1 MEALINGEL
10 YFINENGLSPIFNT
24 YDIVRVLDTM
34 VDEPLA
40 LVELVEPQ
48 GLGDNKPQMG
58 TTVLVPIYLLTKY
71 DEPDPDPLPIEPEP
85 EPLPEPE
92 DNPEHVEP
100 SPEPEEP
107 FDPNIEPEIPVEPT
121 PEEPEPVLPNVD
133 EESEEQE

>member
-10 YFINENGLSPIFNT
+10 YFINENGRSPIFNP

-40 LVELVEPQ
+40 LVELVEPS
-48 GLGDNKPQMG
+48 GKGENNPQMG

-71 DEPDPDPLPIEPEP
+71 NEPDPEPLPIDPEPEP
-85 EPLPEPE
+85 EPLPEP
-92 DNPEHVEP
+92 
-100 SPEPEEP
+100 
-107 FDPNIEPEIPVEPT
+107 IEPEIPVEPT

-133 EESEEQE
+133 AESEEQE

>member
-1 MEALINGEL
+1 MNTLINGEL
-10 YFINENGLSPIFNT
+10 YFINENGLSPIFNA

-40 LVELVEPQ
+40 LVELVEPS
-48 GLGDNKPQMG
+48 GLGNNDPQMG

-71 DEPDPDPLPIEPEP
+71 DEPDPEPLPIEPEP
-85 EPLPEPE
+85 EPEPEPLPEP
-92 DNPEHVEP
+92 
-100 SPEPEEP
+100 
-107 FDPNIEPEIPVEPT
+107 IEPEIPVEPT

>member
-40 LVELVEPQ
+40 LVELVEPS
-48 GLGDNKPQMG
+48 GLGNNDPQMG

-71 DEPDPDPLPIEPEP
+71 DEPDPEPLPIEPEP
-85 EPLPEPE
+85 EPEPE
-92 DNPEHVEP
+92 DDPEHVEP

-107 FDPNIEPEIPVEPT
+107 FDPNIEPE
-121 PEEPEPVLPNVD
+121 PVLPNVD

>member
-10 YFINENGLSPIFNT
+10 YFINENGRSPIFNP

-40 LVELVEPQ
+40 LVELVEKIQ
-48 GLGDNKPQMG
+48 EGENNPQMG

-71 DEPDPDPLPIEPEP
+71 DEPDPEPLPSEPEP
-85 EPLPEPE
+85 
-92 DNPEHVEP
+92 
-100 SPEPEEP
+100 
-107 FDPNIEPEIPVEPT
+107 EPEIPVEPT

-133 EESEEQE
+133 EESSEENE

>member
-1 MEALINGEL
+1 MNTLINGEL
-10 YFINENGLSPIFNT
+10 YFINENGLSPIFNA

-40 LVELVEPQ
+40 LVELVEPS
-48 GLGDNKPQMG
+48 GEGHNDPQMG

-71 DEPDPDPLPIEPEP
+71 DEPDPEPLPIEPEP
-85 EPLPEPE
+85 EPEPLPEP
-92 DNPEHVEP
+92 
-100 SPEPEEP
+100 
-107 FDPNIEPEIPVEPT
+107 IEPEIPVEPT

>member
-10 YFINENGLSPIFNT
+10 YFINENGLSPIFNAF
-24 YDIVRVLDTM
+24 DIVRVLDTM

-40 LVELVEPQ
+40 LVELVEPS
-48 GLGDNKPQMG
+48 GLGDNDPQMG

-71 DEPDPDPLPIEPEP
+71 NEPDPEPEP
-85 EPLPEPE
+85 EPLPEP
-92 DNPEHVEP
+92 
-100 SPEPEEP
+100 
-107 FDPNIEPEIPVEPT
+107 IEPEIPVEPT

>member
-10 YFINENGLSPIFNT
+10 YFINENGLSPIFNA

-71 DEPDPDPLPIEPEP
+71 DEPEPEPLPIEPEP
-85 EPLPEPE
+85 EPLPEP
-92 DNPEHVEP
+92 
-100 SPEPEEP
+100 
-107 FDPNIEPEIPVEPT
+107 IEPEIPVEPT

-133 EESEEQE
+133 EESSEENE

>member
-10 YFINENGLSPIFNT
+10 YFINENGRSPIFNA

-71 DEPDPDPLPIEPEP
+71 NEPDPEPLPIDPEP
-85 EPLPEPE
+85 EPQPEP
-92 DNPEHVEP
+92 
-100 SPEPEEP
+100 
-107 FDPNIEPEIPVEPT
+107 IEPEIPVEPT

-133 EESEEQE
+133 EESEEQEL

>member
-40 LVELVEPQ
+40 LVELVEPS
-48 GLGDNKPQMG
+48 GLGNNDPQMG

-71 DEPDPDPLPIEPEP
+71 DEPDPEPLPIEPEP
-85 EPLPEPE
+85 EPEPE
-92 DNPEHVEP
+92 DDPEHVEP

-107 FDPNIEPEIPVEPT
+107 FDPTI
-121 PEEPEPVLPNVD
+121 EPEPVLPNVD
-133 EESEEQE
+133 EESSEENE